1 MSSARADRVLG
12 VILAGGDNRRYGGRH
27 KALDTI
33 GGRRILDRLISSLS
47 PVCGETVIVANVLAA
62 YEGAGHEVRPDLV
75 PGLGALGGLHT
86 AVFWAAESGCDA
98 ALVVACD
105 MPFVPESLLRLLA
118 ERAGRA
124 GVIVPE
130 SNSRRGF
137 EPLCAAYGVDCEP
150 AIAAAL
156 EAGDR
161 AVVSFFDAV
170 PVEVLDSELIAEHG
184 DPGVMFLNVNRPQDV
199 DSAERVIAT
208 ERSRQ

>member
-1 MSSARADRVLG
+1 MTLARADRVLG
-12 VILAGGDNRRYGGRH
+12 VILAGGENRRYGGRH

-33 GGRRILDRLISSLS
+33 GGRRILDRLLSSLS
-47 PVCGETVIVANVLAA
+47 PVCDETVIVANVRAA
-62 YEGAGHEVRPDLV
+62 YEGAGHEVRPDRV

-86 AVFWAAESGCDA
+86 AVAWAAELDCEA

-124 GVIVPE
+124 GVIVPA
-130 SNSRRGF
+130 SDSRRGF

-161 AVVSFFDAV
+161 AIVSFFDAV
-170 PVEVLDSELIAEHG
+170 PVEVLSSELVGEHG
-184 DPGVMFLNVNRPQDV
+184 DPSVVFMNVNRPEDV
-199 DSAERVIAT
+199 DSAERVVAT
-208 ERSRQ
+208 GRSRQ